1 MPCAAG
7 ELCLNPDH
15 TPVDPDGHQCRGRCG
30 GRLHGCCGD
39 VEGEHEIHR
48 ICPACVSSKQAS
60 TAAAGKRKAQG
71 AGSIPKR
78 TTDRRTEVRR
88 ARGCLWTRRWS
99 CSQTWTGGSL
109 RRWWRRS
116 STAPC
121 VLVSPTN
128 HRRRLHPT
136 RNATSYYVPLLRTQ
150 PLCHRHPPCWLYIP
164 HAVLYP
170 SDIVNSAPS
179 RTIQARNH
187 IVRVPAIVRVLWF
200 GTYPHYRGHPTVK
213 VYYSSEASF

>member
-1 MPCAAG
+1 MDAAG
-7 ELCLNPDH
+7 
-15 TPVDPDGHQCRGRCG
+15 TW
-30 GRLHGCCGD
+30 
-39 VEGEHEIHR
+39 
-48 ICPACVSSKQAS
+48 KAS
-60 TAAAGKRKAQG
+60 TKSIASVPRACPLNKPRRLLRASVRRKERAAPRNVRKREEA
-71 AGSIPKR
+71 
-78 TTDRRTEVRR
+78 DRRTEVRR

-109 RRWWRRS
+109 RRWWRKS

-136 RNATSYYVPLLRTQ
+136 RNATSYSVPLLRTQ

-187 IVRVPAIVRVLWF
+187 IVRVPAIVRVKSL
-200 GTYPHYRGHPTVK
+200 GTYPHYRGHPTVLLPH
-213 VYYSSEASF
+213 YYR

>member
-1 MPCAAG
+1 MEQQHGLRHNFPLSISALHVMEQVYVVICSMM
-7 ELCLNPDH
+7 
-15 TPVDPDGHQCRGRCG
+15 DGCG
-30 GRLHGCCGD
+30 F
-39 VEGEHEIHR
+39 
-48 ICPACVSSKQAS
+48 
-60 TAAAGKRKAQG
+60 TA
-71 AGSIPKR
+71 
-78 TTDRRTEVRR
+78 
-88 ARGCLWTRRWS
+88 
-99 CSQTWTGGSL
+99 
-109 RRWWRRS
+109 
-116 STAPC
+116 APC

-136 RNATSYYVPLLRTQ
+136 RNATSYSVPLLRTQ

-200 GTYPHYRGHPTVK
+200 GTYPHYRGHPTVLRICSL
-213 VYYSSEASF
+213 SSTAVQILYPSIRTIE

>member
-1 MPCAAG
+1 MDQVYVVICS
-7 ELCLNPDH
+7 
-15 TPVDPDGHQCRGRCG
+15 TMDGCG
-30 GRLHGCCGD
+30 F
-39 VEGEHEIHR
+39 
-48 ICPACVSSKQAS
+48 
-60 TAAAGKRKAQG
+60 TA
-71 AGSIPKR
+71 
-78 TTDRRTEVRR
+78 
-88 ARGCLWTRRWS
+88 
-99 CSQTWTGGSL
+99 
-109 RRWWRRS
+109 
-116 STAPC
+116 APC

-136 RNATSYYVPLLRTQ
+136 RNATSYSVPLLRTQ

-187 IVRVPAIVRVLWF
+187 IVRVPAIVRVKSL

-213 VYYSSEASF
+213 RLIDDRVYCRAGRSLHSLR